1 MARHVRI
8 RGAALA
14 AAAGTAVLLSGV
26 LATGA
31 SAHTPAWS
39 VTCDKVTVDLADY
52 SGSKNVKNLVSL
64 TIDGEKVVDQH
75 QFGSGYH
82 QSFTVKAHSAP
93 VMATL
98 VVTTTEQPKN
108 PQWNVTETKTIAVCA
123 TPSPTPTTPTTPP
136 TPSTSP
142 TPTRT
147 ATATPSGSA
156 SPTVAPTSTTTS
168 AAPATSA
175 PATSAPATVKAASTT
190 PALAQ
195 TGGSSATPIV
205 AAAGGAVV
213 LIGGALL
220 LLSRRRGNRH

>member
-14 AAAGTAVLLSGV
+14 GAAGTAVLLSGV

-64 TIDGEKVVDQH
+64 TIDGEKVVDQQ

-93 VMATL
+93 VSATL

-108 PQWNVTETKTIAVCA
+108 PQWNVTQTKTIAVCA
-123 TPSPTPTTPTTPP
+123 TPSPTPTTPTTSP

-147 ATATPSGSA
+147 ATATPSTSA
-156 SPTVAPTSTTTS
+156 PATVAPTTTS

-195 TGGSSATPIV
+195 TGGSGATPIV

-213 LIGGALL
+213 LVGGALL

>member
-14 AAAGTAVLLSGV
+14 GAAGTAVLLSGV

-31 SAHTPAWS
+31 SAHTPAWA

-64 TIDGEKVVDQH
+64 TIDGEKVVDQQ

-93 VMATL
+93 VTATL

-108 PQWNVTETKTIAVCA
+108 PKWNVTETKTIAVCA
-123 TPSPTPTTPTTPP
+123 TPSPSPTPTTPGTSP

-147 ATATPSGSA
+147 ATATPSTSA
-156 SPTVAPTSTTTS
+156 SATVAPTSTTTS
-168 AAPATSA
+168 AA

-213 LIGGALL
+213 LVGGALL